1 MTYNMESKLTESA
14 VERLAGCDNP
24 RTRQLL
30 EAVIRHLHALV
41 REIEPTPEEW
51 LEAIRFLTATGQKC
65 DEQRQEF
72 ILLSDVLGVSMLVD
86 AINHRKPAGATESSV
101 LGPFY
106 MEGAPEYDCGC
117 DLAPEEED
125 KVTVA
130 GMVRG
135 TDGRPVPNALLDIWQ
150 TAPDGR
156 YHMQDASQQEFHLCG
171 RIHADADGRYTFSTV
186 KPVSYPVPTDGPVG
200 SLLRASGR
208 HAMRPAHIH
217 FIVSAPGYER
227 LVTQLFTQGDEY
239 IGSDAVFGVKESL
252 IVPYR
257 EDGTDAGGH
266 TRYRVDFNF
275 VLEPSAG

>member
-1 MTYNMESKLTESA
+1 MTGNIENTLTKAA
-14 VERLAGCDNP
+14 VQRLAGCGDP

-41 REIEPTPEEW
+41 REVEPTPEEW
-51 LEAIRFLTATGQKC
+51 LEAIRFLTVTGQKC

-106 MEGAPEYDCGC
+106 MEGAPDYDNGC
-117 DLAPEEED
+117 DLAPEEGD
-125 KVTVA
+125 KVMVTGV
-130 GMVRG
+130 VRG
-135 TDGRPVPNALLDIWQ
+135 SDGRPLPGALLDIWQ
-150 TAPDGR
+150 TAPDGH
-156 YHMQDASQQEFHLCG
+156 YHMQDASQPEFHLCG
-171 RIHADADGRYTFSTV
+171 RIRAGADGRYAFRTV

-200 SLLRASGR
+200 TLLRASGR

-217 FIVSAPGYER
+217 VIVSAPGYER

-257 EDGTDAGGH
+257 EDGTEAGGH
-266 TRYRVDFNF
+266 TRYRVDYDF